1 VEHLLE
7 AAKRAAEYGA
17 ALQASE
23 LNARMERSIL
33 KESRRKEKHSRR
45 VSVDSAGEPSSGYIS
60 GDSLIGAVD
69 ETGAEREPDSDFS
82 DQD

>member
-1 VEHLLE
+1 MERLLE

-45 VSVDSAGEPSSGYIS
+45 VSVDSAGEPSRGCIS
-60 GDSLIGAVD
+60 GESLSGAKD
-69 ETGAEREPDSDFS
+69 EAGAEHEPDSDCS